1 MLGASGSVGANL
13 PQTATW
19 LPPVQLK
26 IYVDTFGTLQNQ
38 SFLGGKNVENIVQ
51 LYCLKAYIYD
61 KCKLSISIVTAGR
74 FVVLGQTGS

>member
-1 MLGASGSVGANL
+1 MGANL
-13 PQTATW
+13 PQTGTW

-61 KCKLSISIVTAGR
+61 KCKLCLSIVSADL
-74 FVVLGQTGS
+74 FVVLGQTGN